1 MTDDATNVAK
11 LDELLA
17 AVRAYDDP
25 RRASAEWK
33 QVFRLLQQTD
43 LPKGRITGVVG
54 MRDVA
59 GLAAMLDELRAPAAG
74 GDEDEIDPEILKKAY
89 EAFRK
94 RLKLTVL
101 DEESTLGRSPL
112 TKGSGSTVAAIV
124 PPNEWPGEVWQA
136 LARQGKLRY
145 IGHGFY
151 ELNKQ

>member
-1 MTDDATNVAK
+1 MTEDAVNLAK
-11 LDELLA
+11 LDELLTA
-17 AVRAYDDP
+17 IRGNDDP

-43 LPKGRITGVVG
+43 LPKGRITGTVG

-59 GLAAMLDELRAPAAG
+59 SLAEMIDQLRAPAASG
-74 GDEDEIDPEILKKAY
+74 EEEIDPEILKKAL

-94 RLKLTVL
+94 RLKVTVL
-101 DEESTLGRSPL
+101 DEESKLGRSPL

-124 PPNEWPGEVWQA
+124 PPNEWPNEIWQA
-136 LARQGKLRY
+136 LVNQGKLKY

-151 ELNKQ
+151 ELGKQ